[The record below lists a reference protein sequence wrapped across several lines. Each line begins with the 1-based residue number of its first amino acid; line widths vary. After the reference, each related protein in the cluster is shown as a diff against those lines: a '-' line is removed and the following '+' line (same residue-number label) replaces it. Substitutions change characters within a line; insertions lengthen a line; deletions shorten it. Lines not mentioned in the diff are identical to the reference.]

1 VVTGGSDE
9 SQAAGVRVFI
19 AERDIAG
26 VTAAHIGDVH
36 RALGAAARRVTT
48 PDHPVS
54 YLRTIYIPGE
64 NRCICVFQANDAAT
78 VALVND
84 TAQVP
89 LGQIAESIEFR
100 VGTVGTAVRAARL

>member
-1 VVTGGSDE
+1 MVTAGSDE
-9 SQAAGVRVFI
+9 SQAAGVRVFV
-19 AERDIAG
+19 AERDVAG
-26 VTAAHIGDVH
+26 VTAARIGDVH

-64 NRCICVFQANDAAT
+64 NRCICMFQAYDAAT

-89 LGQIAESIEFR
+89 LGLIAESIEFR
-100 VGTVGTAVRAARL
+100 IEAAAAAAQP